1 MEIVV
6 ENITKHFGYRKAV
19 DAISFNVKKG
29 EVVGFWGPDGAGK
42 STTMKILAGILAP
55 DHGKV
60 TFDHRALREHPV
72 KLKHNIGYMAEH
84 NPVYEKMNV
93 VDFLLL
99 IGKFYGVAH
108 RQATARVARVMHLC
122 GLEEEKHKNTGELSR
137 GCRQRLGIAQALV
150 HDPNVLIL
158 DEPAAGLDPRQITK
172 IRNIIHA
179 VREEKTVI
187 ISSRLLAE
195 IETTCERV
203 VIMDDGKIVASKT
216 LSELHD
222 SPGMDVC
229 LKVSIQ
235 GGEPRQIKEALGNLP
250 GVRRIAEVEE
260 QCIEVYCARESNIK
274 PAIFDMCQQ
283 KHWYIAELTPVPA
296 RPEDIFRHATRN

>member
-6 ENITKHFGYRKAV
+6 ENITKRFGHQKAV

-29 EVVGFWGPDGAGK
+29 EVVGFWGPAGAGK
-42 STTMKILAGILAP
+42 STTMKILAGILSP
-55 DHGKV
+55 DHGRV
-60 TFDHRALREHPV
+60 TFDNRALHEFPV
-72 KLKHNIGYMAEH
+72 KLKRNIGYMAEH

-99 IGKFYGVAH
+99 IGKLYSVTR
-108 RQATARVARVMHLC
+108 RQATARIANIMHLC
-122 GLEEEKHKNTGELSR
+122 GLEEDKHKNTGELSR
-137 GCRQRLGIAQALV
+137 GCRQRLGVAQALV

-158 DEPAAGLDPRQITK
+158 DEPAAGLDPGQIVK

-203 VIMDDGKIVASKT
+203 VVMEGGKIVDSKT
-216 LSELHD
+216 LPELRD
-222 SPGMDVC
+222 SPCMAPC
-229 LKVSIQ
+229 LRVSIR
-235 GGEPRQIKEALGNLP
+235 GGEIRQIKEALGSLP
-250 GVRRIAEVEE
+250 GVRRVAEIEN
-260 QCIEVYCARESNIK
+260 QCIELQCARESNVK

-283 KHWYIAELTPVPA
+283 RGWYIAELTPVPTC
-296 RPEDIFRHATRN
+296 PEDVFRHATRN